1 MNCSHSM
8 QQWLLYTS
16 LKMMP
21 LGLAKC
27 MITWFAAHLSEEQ
40 SKSILSMNLEES
52 LANKPLAAI
61 LCEWVRTSYSG
72 KISTEKFKRDLQKFF
87 NSRCSFLYEQIKEET
102 KLSKLQLDM
111 QHYNRSNSR
120 LLEDNSA
127 IKIDMHT
134 SSSASESTSNY
145 DTSYN
150 SGMNLHVLLP
160 QTANIPSQISHQTS
174 ASNNAKTFSCLKS
187 TPMDHIL
194 VIHKAL
200 MKDLDYLVI
209 ASSKLSDNV
218 AFLMDFRYRLR
229 CARLMYQIHSASED
243 DIAFPALE
251 AKVDFKNISQSYTID
266 HKLEVEHFIK
276 VSNIVDE
283 ISRFLATLSNGIDTP
298 GHREPKYKQLCVK
311 LHDLCISM
319 HKVLSDHIH
328 HEEIELLPLFREHFS
343 IQEQEKII
351 GCMLG
356 RIKAESLQEIIPWLM
371 SSLET
376 EDQQSMMSL
385 WRKVTENTNFDEWL
399 GEWWEGGKVLHMDKV
414 AEKSNPLPWLTL
426 DELELVSKYLVKGRS
441 SEREGSFCKRSIENS
456 QNKTDLS
463 GNLVLTIK
471 EDILK
476 ENQHKEKTLK
486 CADIT
491 GEVDNNRDDERT
503 DFSALADE
511 KGKAL
516 PTYEKFRNEK
526 DVLIMSQEELD
537 AAIRCVNREPALD
550 LQKKSYIIQCLLTR
564 SALSFFSWQLFFFYT
579 ALLSLISPLQMT

>member
-1 MNCSHSM
+1 
-8 QQWLLYTS
+8 
-16 LKMMP
+16 MMP

-40 SKSILSMNLEES
+40 SKAILSMNLEKS

-87 NSRCSFLYEQIKEET
+87 NSRCSFLYEQIKEEAE
-102 KLSKLQLDM
+102 LSKLQLDR
-111 QHYNRSNSR
+111 QHYNRSNSW
-120 LLEDNSA
+120 LPEDNST
-127 IKIDMHT
+127 IKSDMHT
-134 SSSASESTSNY
+134 SSSTSESTRSY

-160 QTANIPSQISHQTS
+160 QTSNIPSQISYLS
-174 ASNNAKTFSCLKS
+174 SESNNATTVSCLKS
-187 TPMDHIL
+187 MPMDHIL

-209 ASSKLSDNV
+209 ASSKLSESV

-229 CARLMYQIHSASED
+229 CVRLMYQIHSASED

-276 VSNIVDE
+276 VSNILDE
-283 ISRFLATLSNGIDTP
+283 ISRFLATLSNDGIDTP
-298 GHREPKYKQLCVK
+298 DHREPKYKQLCVK
-311 LHDLCISM
+311 LHDMCISM

-343 IQEQEKII
+343 IQDQEKII

-385 WRKVTENTNFDEWL
+385 WRKVTERTKFDEWL
-399 GEWWEGGKVLHMDKV
+399 GEWWEGGKALNMAKV
-414 AEKSNPLPWLTL
+414 AEKSNSLPWLTL
-426 DELELVSKYLVKGRS
+426 DELEVVSKYLVEGRLA
-441 SEREGSFCKRSIENS
+441 ERDGSNWKISIENS
-456 QNKTDLS
+456 QSKTDLC
-463 GNLVLTIK
+463 GNIVLDGTA
-471 EDILK
+471 DILK
-476 ENQHKEKTLK
+476 ENHHKEKPIK
-486 CADIT
+486 SADIIC
-491 GEVDNNRDDERT
+491 EVDNHRDDERK
-503 DFSALADE
+503 DLSGVAGG
-511 KGKAL
+511 KGKLL
-516 PTYEKFRNEK
+516 PIYEKLRHEK
-526 DVLIMSQEELD
+526 DLIMSQEELD
-537 AAIRCVNREPALD
+537 AAIRCVTRDPALD
-550 LQKKSYIIQCLLTR
+550 LQKKSHIIQCLLTR
-564 SALSFFSWQLFFFYT
+564 LVSAFLF
-579 ALLSLISPLQMT
+579 LQYSIVFPFTFMN